1 MTIEELNRLRYLAI
15 EVVRVNEQ
23 IERLRAYVQRTSPG
37 FDGMPHGTAYH
48 DAFAEYVANVD
59 QYLDLRIELAGKMQE
74 EIISLSAEIMSLP
87 KPQADTLWKYYAEG
101 KGIRR
106 IAREMHYDKRHVYR
120 LLRQGEHNVTTM
132 SLKS

>member
-1 MTIEELNRLRYLAI
+1 MTMAELKRLRSLAI
-15 EVVRVNEQ
+15 ELAKVNEQ
-23 IERLRAYVQRTSPG
+23 IERLRLYVQRTSPG
-37 FDGMPHGTAYH
+37 LDGMPHGTAYH

-59 QYLDLRIELAGKMQE
+59 AYLDTRIELAGKISE
-74 EIISLSAEIMSLP
+74 EIISLSEEIMALP
-87 KPQADTLWKYYAEG
+87 RPQSETVWKYYAEG

-120 LLRQGEHNVTTM
+120 LLRQGEQNVTHM

>member
-1 MTIEELNRLRYLAI
+1 MTLDELRNLRELAIRLNRI
-15 EVVRVNEQ
+15 NEE
-23 IERLRAYVQRTSPG
+23 IDRLRSFVMKVTVN
-37 FDGMPHGTAYH
+37 FDGMPHSSQQH
-48 DAFAEYVANVD
+48 DA
-59 QYLDLRIELAGKMQE
+59 M
-74 EIISLSAEIMSLP
+74 
-87 KPQADTLWKYYAEG
+87 PQADTLWKYYAEG

>member
-1 MTIEELNRLRYLAI
+1 MTLDELRNLRELAIRLNRI
-15 EVVRVNEQ
+15 NEQ
-23 IERLRAYVQRTSPG
+23 IDRLRLYVQRTSPG
-37 FDGMPHGTAYH
+37 LDGMPHGTAYH

-59 QYLDLRIELAGKMQE
+59 AYLDLRIELSGKMYE
-74 EIISLSAEIMSLP
+74 EILSLSEEILALP
-87 KPQADTLWKYYAEG
+87 KPQADTLWRYYAEG

-132 SLKS
+132 SLKT

>member
-1 MTIEELNRLRYLAI
+1 MTLDELRNLRELAIRLNRI
-15 EVVRVNEQ
+15 NEE
-23 IERLRAYVQRTSPG
+23 IDRLRSFVLKVTSS
-37 FDGMPHGTAYH
+37 FDGMPHSGQQH
-48 DAFAEYVANVD
+48 DAMAEYVANVD